1 VATVFLPPPAFG
13 ETGETG
19 IPPWPA
25 ARVAPSRTKGLHL
38 VNRPLLRDLDVERYP
53 IFSLTAVETDHEN
66 RAMGGRPGQCLT
78 TVRVTSSE
86 APVL

>member
-1 VATVFLPPPAFG
+1 MVFLPPPAFG

-19 IPPWPA
+19 IPPWPV
-25 ARVAPSRTKGLHL
+25 ARVAPSHTKGLHL
-38 VNRPLLRDLDVERYP
+38 VNRQLLCDLDVERYP

-66 RAMGGRPGQCLT
+66 QVMGRRPGQCLM

-86 APVL
+86 APTL